1 MKKSQILV
9 PFLFLCVAIIL
20 TSLAFFYQ
28 KGNTTDGTEGS
39 DSPDKENIL
48 KPSASNESDESV
60 NDVDASEHSQSSHA
74 EIDYSTYEST
84 TLGISIS
91 YPAALQDIMAI
102 AEGES
107 YEGFI
112 SGQLNPITCIYLY
125 PAEDT
130 TYSQDTIIA
139 QIYWLPAE
147 EKGPEASYGQ
157 CVTLATA
164 KDGSRCICHL
174 PMNVRR

>member
-1 MKKSQILV
+1 MKKTKISAS
-9 PFLFLCVAIIL
+9 FLFLCVAIIL

-147 EKGPEASYGQ
+147 ER
-157 CVTLATA
+157 
-164 KDGSRCICHL
+164 SRGKLWTMRYACYCQ
-174 PMNVRR
+174 RR

>member
-1 MKKSQILV
+1 MKKTKISAS
-9 PFLFLCVAIIL
+9 FLFLCVAIIL

-91 YPAALQDIMAI
+91 YYKILWQLLKARVMKASLAVSLTLSPAFIFTLPRIQLIVKIQLLLKFTGYLLKKKVPRQAMDNALRLLLPKTVADVYAI
-102 AEGES
+102 
-107 YEGFI
+107 
-112 SGQLNPITCIYLY
+112 C
-125 PAEDT
+125 
-130 TYSQDTIIA
+130 
-139 QIYWLPAE
+139 
-147 EKGPEASYGQ
+147 
-157 CVTLATA
+157 
-164 KDGSRCICHL
+164 R
-174 PMNVRR
+174 